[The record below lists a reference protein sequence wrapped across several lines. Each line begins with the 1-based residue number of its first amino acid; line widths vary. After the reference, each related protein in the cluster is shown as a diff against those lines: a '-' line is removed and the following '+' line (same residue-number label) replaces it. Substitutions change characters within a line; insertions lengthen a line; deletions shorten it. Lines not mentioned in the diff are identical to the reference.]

1 MFKTSGPQQTF
12 FGNLIYDQV
21 IPPNHFLKQ
30 LAACVDFS
38 FINEAVTDCYDHPS
52 EAGRPGWE
60 PQRLFKVLFL
70 AYLDNLSE
78 RQIEESVN
86 LNLAHKWFVG
96 LDVHEKGPD
105 HSTLSLFR
113 DRLGAERFQQ
123 LFNRIVEMA
132 REKKFITDRLHI
144 IDSTHTLAKV
154 NLFRLKEEHEKEN
167 PEHYVNEHSPDP
179 DARFGRKSKKK
190 GFYGYKDHLAL
201 DQDSQMITDLEVTP
215 GNESDSKHLLLDQTA
230 PPDEVTADKAYDTE
244 DNHQQ
249 LSDQKIQDHILL
261 KKNRSNYS
269 KEQNKKWSAIR
280 SLIESKNSELKNH
293 HGLGRCRYLG
303 LDKTKIQAFL
313 TAIVVNLKRFVKF
326 AQGISSPPNLSTGVL
341 CPVA

>member
-1 MFKTSGPQQTF
+1 MFKTSDPQQTF

-21 IPPNHFLKQ
+21 IPQDHFLKQ
-30 LAACVDFS
+30 LSACIDFS
-38 FINEAVTDCYDHPS
+38 FVNESVADCYESQS

-60 PQRLFKVLFL
+60 PQKLFKILFL

-113 DRLGAERFQQ
+113 DRLGVERFQQ
-123 LFNRIVEMA
+123 LFNRIVQMA
-132 REKKFITDRLHI
+132 REKHFITDRLHI

-167 PEHYVNEHSPDP
+167 PENYVDKHSPDS
-179 DARFGRKSKKK
+179 DARFGRKSKQK
-190 GFYGYKDHLAL
+190 GFYGYKDHIAL
-201 DQDSQMITDLEVTP
+201 DQDSQMIAGLEVTP
-215 GNESDSKHLLLDQTA
+215 GNQSDSKHLLIDETA
-230 PPDEVTADKAYDTE
+230 PPDEITADKAYDTA
-244 DNHQQ
+244 DNHQR
-249 LSDQKIQDHILL
+249 LSDQKIGDHILL

-280 SLIESKNSELKNH
+280 SVIESKNSELKNH
-293 HGLGRCRYLG
+293 HGLSRCRYLG
-303 LDKTKIQAFL
+303 LNKTKIQAFL

-326 AQGISSPPNLSTGVL
+326 AQGICSPPHFSSREF
-341 CPVA
+341 CPAT